1 MDSAGIDYHV
11 SLMANAFQKCLDV
24 PELQPELL
32 CALVKQTTPHIIPH
46 SKGHTGQSSSGGG
59 VQVKR
64 QHSIKHPRVSRFICF
79 QVSPGNY
86 RSNHFL
92 LKHYEIINY
101 KLKIYHLFIAMF
113 YDIFK
118 TNVLLNCCLCFL
130 PVFHVLHKR

>member
-46 SKGHTGQSSSGGG
+46 SKGHIGQSSSGGG

-86 RSNHFL
+86 RSNYFQFQNEKIYQYKISHFFDL
-92 LKHYEIINY
+92 H
-101 KLKIYHLFIAMF
+101 LKIWDKIA
-113 YDIFK
+113 K
-118 TNVLLNCCLCFL
+118 
-130 PVFHVLHKR
+130 K

>member
-46 SKGHTGQSSSGGG
+46 SKGHIGQSSSGGG

-86 RSNHFL
+86 RSNYFL
-92 LKHYEIINY
+92 LNVCFE
-101 KLKIYHLFIAMF
+101 LLTFI
-113 YDIFK
+113 
-118 TNVLLNCCLCFL
+118 TNRFFCLLHSLS
-130 PVFHVLHKR
+130 

>member
-46 SKGHTGQSSSGGG
+46 SKGHTGQASSGGG

-64 QHSIKHPRVSRFICF
+64 QHSIKHPRVSRFFPLFTLVYDRMHRTISLIIF
-79 QVSPGNY
+79 RDNS
-86 RSNHFL
+86 RS
-92 LKHYEIINY
+92 YTGPI
-101 KLKIYHLFIAMF
+101 
-113 YDIFK
+113 
-118 TNVLLNCCLCFL
+118 
-130 PVFHVLHKR
+130 

>member
-32 CALVKQTTPHIIPH
+32 CALVKQTTPHIIPQ
-46 SKGHTGQSSSGGG
+46 SKGHLGQSSSGGG

-86 RSNHFL
+86 RSNYFLFQQDEIKLLRSKSHIKNKSLIHYNALRHIQDKCFAELLPLHF
-92 LKHYEIINY
+92 
-101 KLKIYHLFIAMF
+101 A
-113 YDIFK
+113 
-118 TNVLLNCCLCFL
+118 CL
-130 PVFHVLHKR
+130 P

>member
-46 SKGHTGQSSSGGG
+46 SKGHTGQASSGGG

-79 QVSPGNY
+79 QVSQHKYNNTFSINCNLKFNY
-86 RSNHFL
+86 RFTFCQ
-92 LKHYEIINY
+92 KDI
-101 KLKIYHLFIAMF
+101 KL
-113 YDIFK
+113 
-118 TNVLLNCCLCFL
+118 
-130 PVFHVLHKR
+130 